1 MASTT
6 SAAHIPFLGIGR
18 RPSHPFLIVPICP
31 NEALL
36 GRRRPCSRA
45 AGGGVLRA
53 ARPAGRSVY
62 TRHFVGPVV
71 GGSNFAKRADRPTLV
86 PAAAVPAAAAP
97 AAAAPAAATGS
108 TSEVHLLMHCCWH
121 LLKAEKGGWVVEKQ
135 FKQWLQQ
142 LIKPKRPSQKRAA
155 LAALQHEGVPSLSGG
170 GRKAT
175 FCMCVCTPGCE
186 VALQSCPSCGPQRD
200 AAAAQCPTAWR
211 GTARRTSPKKHE

>member
-1 MASTT
+1 MDRWHAQQPEHNTQGKNKVEAK
-6 SAAHIPFLGIGR
+6 AAP
-18 RPSHPFLIVPICP
+18 
-31 NEALL
+31 
-36 GRRRPCSRA
+36 A
-45 AGGGVLRA
+45 AAV
-53 ARPAGRSVY
+53 S
-62 TRHFVGPVV
+62 
-71 GGSNFAKRADRPTLV
+71 
-86 PAAAVPAAAAP
+86 AAAVPAAAVP

-108 TSEVHLLMHCCWH
+108 TSEVHLLMHCWWH
-121 LLKAEKGGWVVEKQ
+121 LLKAENGCWVVEKQ
-135 FKQWLQQ
+135 LKQWLQQ